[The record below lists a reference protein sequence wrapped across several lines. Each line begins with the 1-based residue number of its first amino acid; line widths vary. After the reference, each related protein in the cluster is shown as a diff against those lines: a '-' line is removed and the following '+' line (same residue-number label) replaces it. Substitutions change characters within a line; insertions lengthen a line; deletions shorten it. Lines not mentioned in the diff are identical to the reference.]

1 MRETFGDVFATFI
14 FGGVVAIVVL
24 IGLIESSPTSYKNVV
39 DNAIK
44 ECEKSLPRDQHCKIV
59 ALPVDKE

>member
-1 MRETFGDVFATFI
+1 MKDTLATLFL
-14 FGGVVAIVVL
+14 G
-24 IGLIESSPTSYKNVV
+24 GLIAVLMLVAAMDLSPTSYKNVV

-59 ALPVDKE
+59 ALPVDKD